1 MAYPHF
7 DLTGR
12 VALVTGASRGL
23 GFAMADAL
31 AQAGASVVLN
41 ARNKT
46 ELEAAAKKIGGE
58 ALPFDVTDEAACVDA
73 VAGIA
78 KRKGRLDILV
88 SNAGSNIR
96 APLLEYKTADFDTT
110 IGQHLRAGFV
120 LGREAARIMTAAGR
134 GRIIYTTSLTAH
146 LGRSSIVAYTAAKT
160 ALEGMI
166 RQMAVE
172 LAPSGVLVN
181 GIAPGYFATE
191 LNTPLIQNKEFN
203 AAIVRR
209 TPLGRWGQPAE
220 LGGACLLLA
229 SDAGAFLTG
238 QILVVDGGM
247 SISML

>member
-1 MAYPHF
+1 MSHPLF

-23 GFAMADAL
+23 GFAMAEAL
-31 AQAGASVVLN
+31 AKAGASVVLN
-41 ARNKT
+41 ARNKA
-46 ELEAAAKKIGGE
+46 ELDAAAKKLGGE
-58 ALPFDVTDEAACVDA
+58 ALPFDVTDEAACVAA
-73 VAGIA
+73 VADIA
-78 KRKGRLDILV
+78 KRRGRLDILV

-120 LGREAARIMTAAGR
+120 LGREAAKVMTKASK

-146 LGRSSIVAYTAAKT
+146 LGRPSIVAYTAAKT

-181 GIAPGYFATE
+181 GIAPGYFLTE
-191 LNTPLIQNKEFN
+191 LNRPLIDNKEFN
-203 AAIVRR
+203 SMIIRR
-209 TPLGRWGQPAE
+209 TPLGRWGDPAE

-229 SDAGAFLTG
+229 SDAGSFLTG
-238 QILVVDGGM
+238 QTLVVDGGM
-247 SISML
+247 SVSL

>member
-1 MAYPHF
+1 MSHPLF

-23 GFAMADAL
+23 GFAMAEAL
-31 AQAGASVVLN
+31 AKAGAHVVLN
-41 ARNKT
+41 ARNKA
-46 ELEAAAKKIGGE
+46 ELEAAAGKLGGE
-58 ALPFDVTDEAACVDA
+58 ALPFDVTDEAACVAA

-96 APLLEYKTADFDTT
+96 APLLDYKTADFDTT
-110 IGQHLRAGFV
+110 VGQHLRAGFI
-120 LGREAARIMTAAGR
+120 LGREAAKVMTKAGK

-146 LGRSSIVAYTAAKT
+146 LGRPSIVAYSAAKT

-181 GIAPGYFATE
+181 GIAPGYFLTE
-191 LNTPLIQNKEFN
+191 LNKPLIENKDFN
-203 AAIVRR
+203 SMIVRR
-209 TPLGRWGQPAE
+209 TPLGRWGDPAE

-229 SDAGAFLTG
+229 SDAGSFLTG
-238 QILVVDGGM
+238 QTLVVDGGM
-247 SISML
+247 SISL